1 MICRGGLILLK
12 HQFSSGKSGD
22 ITGSLTRQEVT
33 MKKSLLIF
41 TLALVLALAGSAFGD
56 DGSAVLGNW
65 TTDGGK
71 ATVNIYKCGG
81 KFCGSMIGL
90 KEPYEADG
98 SEKLDKN
105 NTDPAKQKRKLIGI
119 NLVWGFTYD
128 GDNKYTGGRIYDPE
142 NGKTYYC
149 KMTLEG
155 NTLKVRG
162 SLSSVGILGRTTTWT
177 R

>member
-1 MICRGGLILLK
+1 MKRLL
-12 HQFSSGKSGD
+12 
-22 ITGSLTRQEVT
+22 
-33 MKKSLLIF
+33 
-41 TLALVLALAGSAFGD
+41 LVLVLVLVPVLAGTAYAD
-56 DGSAVLGNW
+56 DGGAVLGTW

-71 ATVNIYKCGG
+71 ATINIYKCGE
-81 KFCGSMIGL
+81 KFCGSIVGL
-90 KEPYEADG
+90 KEPNEADG

-105 NTDPAKQKRKLIGI
+105 NTDPSKRQRKLMGI

-128 GDNKYTGGRIYDPE
+128 GDNVYTGGRIYDPE

-155 NTLKVRG
+155 NSLKVRG
-162 SLSSVGILGRTTTWT
+162 SLSSVGLLGRTTTWS